1 MFTYKDNQYIPMES
15 LVKSGIV
22 EDVFGVF
29 SRLPSENKVIIVSDE
44 AYTLFKQFADRQSAT
59 VSSYIVPI
67 SSDHLSGDFSDG
79 MRGVLKSHVT
89 RLFHVA

>member
-29 SRLPSENKVIIVSDE
+29 SRLPVENKIIVVSDE
-44 AYTLFKQFADRQSAT
+44 AYSTFEQFANQQSAT
-59 VSSYIVPI
+59 VSSHIVPM
-67 SSDHLSGDFSDG
+67 SSDQLSGDFSDG